1 VSDSLWIR
9 GGRVIDP
16 ANEIDQEADVF
27 TKDGIIVENLSEDDR
42 SHAQVIEADGKIVC
56 PGFVDLHAHFR
67 EPGQSHKETIGTGAR
82 AAAAGGF
89 TTVVIMPDVS
99 PPADN
104 AGVIQYILD
113 AVEKD
118 AQINVLPTGCMTQ
131 ERLGEK
137 LAPIGSLKQA
147 GVVAIS
153 DSPNSPQNNEI
164 MRRTLEYAGM
174 FDLPI
179 LDQCSDHSLTE
190 GGSMHEGPT
199 SLRLGL
205 HGSPRVAE
213 DLLVSR
219 ATLLSSL
226 TGSHVH
232 LQSISSGSAV
242 DIIRKAKGRGVKVSA
257 EVTPHHLTL
266 IDEAMATYDP
276 RYKTN
281 PPLREESDRQA
292 LIEGLL
298 DGTID
303 CVATD
308 HEPHV
313 DYEKDIE
320 FDQAPFGVIGLE
332 TALPICIETLVRQ
345 DAAELTDLIRFLST
359 NPAGI
364 IGIDKGTLSLGVAGD
379 VTIFDPDETWQVESD
394 SLESLSSNS
403 PWLGEE
409 LTGRVTHTIVDG
421 RIVHGSPN

>member
-1 VSDSLWIR
+1 MNGSLWIR

-16 ANEIDQEADVF
+16 ANDRDEEADVF
-27 TKDGIIVENLSEDDR
+27 ASKGVIVENLSEEQRDE
-42 SHAQVIEADGKIVC
+42 AEVIDASGKIVC
-56 PGFVDLHAHFR
+56 PGFVDPHAHFR
-67 EPGQSHKETIGTGAR
+67 EPGQSHKETIGTGSR
-82 AAAAGGF
+82 AAAAGGY

-99 PPADN
+99 PPTDN

-113 AVEKD
+113 AVAKD
-118 AQINVLPTGCMTQ
+118 ACVNVFPTGCMTH
-131 ERLGEK
+131 ERAGNK

-147 GVVAIS
+147 GVVAIT
-153 DSPNSPQNNEI
+153 DSPDSPQNSEI

-179 LDQCSDHSLTE
+179 LDQCRDRSLTE
-190 GGSMHEGPT
+190 GASMHEGST

-205 HGSPRVAE
+205 HGSPRAAE

-219 ATLLSSL
+219 ATVLADL
-226 TGSHVH
+226 TGSQVH
-232 LQSISSGSAV
+232 LQSISSAGAV
-242 DIIRKAKGRGVKVSA
+242 DIIRRAKGRGVKITA

-266 IDEAMATYDP
+266 TDEALSTYNS

-313 DYEKDIE
+313 DYEKDVE

-332 TALPICIETLVRQ
+332 TALPICLETLVRG
-345 DAAELTDLIRFLST
+345 DAAELTDLIRFLSI
-359 NPAGI
+359 NPARIFGL
-364 IGIDKGTLSLGVAGD
+364 DKGTLSMGADAD
-379 VTIFDPDETWQVESD
+379 VTVFDPSETWTVQPDE
-394 SLESLSSNS
+394 LESLSVNS

-409 LTGRVTHTIVDG
+409 LKGRVTHVAVSG
-421 RIVHGSPN
+421 NIVHVRRP

>member
-1 VSDSLWIR
+1 MSDPLWIR
-9 GGRVIDP
+9 GGHVIDP
-16 ANEIDQEADVF
+16 ANDRDEESDVF
-27 TKDGIIVENLSEDDR
+27 AMEGAIVDNLSEEDL
-42 SHAQVIEADGKIVC
+42 SGAQVIDAAGKIVC

-67 EPGQSHKETIGTGAR
+67 EPGQSHKETIGTGSR
-82 AAAAGGF
+82 AAAAGGY
-89 TTVVIMPDVS
+89 TTVVIMPDVT

-113 AVEKD
+113 AVAKNG
-118 AQINVLPTGCMTQ
+118 QINVLPTGCMTQ
-131 ERLGEK
+131 ERVGEN

-147 GVVAIS
+147 GVVAIT
-153 DSPNSPQNNEI
+153 DSPSSPQNNEI

-174 FDLPI
+174 FDLLI
-179 LDQCSDHSLTE
+179 LDQCRDSSLTE
-190 GGSMHEGPT
+190 GAAMHEGPT

-205 HGSPRVAE
+205 QGSPRVAE

-226 TGSHVH
+226 TGSRVH

-242 DIIRKAKGRGVKVSA
+242 DIIRKAKSRGVKVSA

-266 IDEAMATYDP
+266 IDEAISTYDT
-276 RYKTN
+276 RYKIN

-313 DYEKDIE
+313 DYEKDVE

-332 TALPICIETLVRQ
+332 TALPVCLETLVRR

-364 IGIDKGTLSLGVAGD
+364 LGLDKGTLSLGAD
-379 VTIFDPDETWQVESD
+379 ADITIFDPDETWRVESD
-394 SLESLSSNS
+394 SLESLSANS

-409 LTGRVTHTIVDG
+409 LQGRVTHAVVDG
-421 RIVHGSPN
+421 RIVYGSRD

>member
-1 VSDSLWIR
+1 MSDPLWIR
-9 GGRVIDP
+9 GGHVIDP
-16 ANEIDQEADVF
+16 VNDRDEESDVF
-27 TKDGIIVENLSEDDR
+27 AMEGAIVDNLSEEDL
-42 SHAQVIEADGKIVC
+42 SSAQVIDAAGKIVC

-67 EPGQSHKETIGTGAR
+67 EPGQSHKETIGTGSR
-82 AAAAGGF
+82 AAAAGGY
-89 TTVVIMPDVS
+89 TTVVIMPDVT

-113 AVEKD
+113 AVAKNS
-118 AQINVLPTGCMTQ
+118 QINVLPTGCMTQ
-131 ERLGEK
+131 ERVGEN

-147 GVVAIS
+147 GVVAIT
-153 DSPNSPQNNEI
+153 DSPSSPQNNEI

-174 FDLPI
+174 FDLLI
-179 LDQCSDHSLTE
+179 LDQCRDSSLTE
-190 GGSMHEGPT
+190 GAAMHEGPT

-205 HGSPRVAE
+205 QGSPRVAE

-226 TGSHVH
+226 TGSRVH

-242 DIIRKAKGRGVKVSA
+242 DIIRKAKSRGVKVSA

-266 IDEAMATYDP
+266 IDEAISTYDP
-276 RYKTN
+276 RYKIN

-313 DYEKDIE
+313 DYEKDVE

-332 TALPICIETLVRQ
+332 TALPVCLETLVRR

-364 IGIDKGTLSLGVAGD
+364 LGLDKGTLSLGAD
-379 VTIFDPDETWQVESD
+379 ADITIFDPDETWRVESD
-394 SLESLSSNS
+394 SLESLSANS

-409 LTGRVTHTIVDG
+409 LQGRVTHAVVAG
-421 RIVHGSPN
+421 RIVYGSRD

>member
-1 VSDSLWIR
+1 MSDPLWIR

-16 ANEIDQEADVF
+16 ANDRDAVGDVF
-27 TKDGIIVENLSEDDR
+27 ASGGLVVENLSEDER
-42 SHAQVIEADGKIVC
+42 SHAQTIDASEKIVC
-56 PGFVDLHAHFR
+56 PGFIDLHSHFR
-67 EPGQSHKETIGTGAR
+67 EPGQSQKETIGSGSK
-82 AAAAGGF
+82 AAMSGGF
-89 TTVVIMPDVS
+89 TTVVIMPDVT

-113 AVEKD
+113 AVAKH
-118 AQINVLPTGCMTQ
+118 ACVNVLPSGCITKDRAGQ
-131 ERLGEK
+131 N

-147 GVVAIS
+147 GVVAIT
-153 DSPNSPQNNEI
+153 DSPDSPQNTEI

-179 LDQCSDHSLTE
+179 IDQCSDLSLTE
-190 GGSMHEGPT
+190 GSCMHEGST

-205 HGSPRVAE
+205 PGSPRVAE
-213 DLLVSR
+213 DLFVAR
-219 ATLLSSL
+219 ATMLSAL

-242 DIIRKAKGRGVKVSA
+242 DIIRRAKGRGINVTS
-257 EVTPHHLTL
+257 EVTPHHLALT
-266 IDEAMATYDP
+266 DEAIATYDP
-276 RYKTN
+276 RYKTK

-313 DYEKDIE
+313 DYEKDVE

-332 TALPICIETLVRQ
+332 TALPVCLQALVRD
-345 DAAELTDLIRFLST
+345 DAAELGDLIKFLST
-359 NPAGI
+359 NPARILGLE
-364 IGIDKGTLSLGVAGD
+364 KGSLKPGADAD
-379 VTIFDPDETWQVESD
+379 VTIFDPDETWTVQPD
-394 SLESLSSNS
+394 TLESMSANS
-403 PWLGEE
+403 PWLGEQ
-409 LTGRVTHTIVDG
+409 LQGRVTHVAVAGQIVQARDT
-421 RIVHGSPN
+421 

>member
-1 VSDSLWIR
+1 MSDPLWIR
-9 GGRVIDP
+9 GGHVIDP
-16 ANEIDQEADVF
+16 VNDRDEESDVF
-27 TKDGIIVENLSEDDR
+27 AMEGAIVDNLSEEDL
-42 SHAQVIEADGKIVC
+42 SSAQVIDAAGKIVC

-67 EPGQSHKETIGTGAR
+67 EPGQSHKETIGTGSR
-82 AAAAGGF
+82 AAAAGGY
-89 TTVVIMPDVS
+89 TTVVIMPDVT

-113 AVEKD
+113 AVAKNG
-118 AQINVLPTGCMTQ
+118 QINVLPTGCMTQ
-131 ERLGEK
+131 ERVGEN

-147 GVVAIS
+147 GVVAIT
-153 DSPNSPQNNEI
+153 DSPSSPQNNEI

-174 FDLPI
+174 FDLLI
-179 LDQCSDHSLTE
+179 LDQCRDSSLTE
-190 GGSMHEGPT
+190 AAAMHEGPT

-205 HGSPRVAE
+205 QGSPRVAE

-226 TGSHVH
+226 TGSRVH
-232 LQSISSGSAV
+232 LQSISSGNAV
-242 DIIRKAKGRGVKVSA
+242 DIIRKAKSRGVKVSA

-266 IDEAMATYDP
+266 IDEAISTYDT
-276 RYKTN
+276 RYKIN

-313 DYEKDIE
+313 DYEKDVE

-332 TALPICIETLVRQ
+332 TALPICLETLVRR

-364 IGIDKGTLSLGVAGD
+364 LGLDKGTLSLGAD
-379 VTIFDPDETWQVESD
+379 ADITIFDPDETWRVESD
-394 SLESLSSNS
+394 SLESLSANS

-409 LTGRVTHTIVDG
+409 LQGRVTHAVVGG
-421 RIVHGSPN
+421 RIVYGSRD